1 MSRITYIYPLL
12 FIVSGF
18 FASMLINYSQTS
30 AVIGYMTIGI
40 GIFYLSMIM
49 LYDFVESFLKIFKT
63 NISKKY
69 AILLLYAI
77 LFIGLGVVVLNKNYL
92 IHQLVNLLSSI

>member
-12 FIVSGF
+12 FIMSGF

-40 GIFYLSMIM
+40 GILYLSMIM
-49 LYDFVESFLKIFKT
+49 LYDFVESFLKIFKA

-77 LFIGLGVVVLNKNYL
+77 LFIGLGVVVLSKNYL

>member
-1 MSRITYIYPLL
+1 M
-12 FIVSGF
+12 SGF

-40 GIFYLSMIM
+40 GILYLSMII